1 MRNPN
6 RHEQP
11 AEGGVEQVEGALQ
24 KQSEPPPKQR
34 KEPDKSTPKERKTD
48 AKH

>member
-1 MRNPN
+1 MPNPN

-24 KQSEPPPKQR
+24 KQSEPKPQPR
-34 KEPDKSTPKERKTD
+34 KEPNTNTPKERKTD
-48 AKH
+48 ETR